1 MFVSI
6 SEGKI
11 VVCRLVGGAVHG
23 RNENTY
29 FTVEDVKNGMLKDFF
44 QKWNVEDVK
53 CSSTVDFPGIPGLS
67 GTAVRLMVHEALG
80 WKKDLFMDMRE
91 KLRFAET
98 VLNGI
103 VANTKDYDG
112 RPWTYLAAD
121 AAADI
126 REVLEKS
133 KAIGLR

>member
-29 FTVEDVKNGMLKDFF
+29 FTVEDVQSGMLKDFF
-44 QKWNVEDVK
+44 RKWNVEDVV
-53 CSSTVDFPGIPGLS
+53 CSSTVDHPEIPNLS
-67 GTAVRLMVHEALG
+67 GAAARLMIQEALG
-80 WKKDLFMDMRE
+80 WKEDLILDMKE

-126 REVLEKS
+126 REVLEKT
-133 KAIGLR
+133 KAIR